1 MRGGAGRQG
10 CRARDLR
17 QALPPTGH
25 HRDRP
30 GWCRSQ
36 GLDPYSAGMEG
47 AFPWVEPLPLFRKE
61 LKEAC
66 THVHLPGGETE
77 DRAGKNQVLG
87 LECRSGSPEA
97 GWSHGRGEGGI
108 SILSQRSPKSGPEY
122 LGLDVTPSWRLIP
135 GYTWTPMPT
144 LG

>member
-1 MRGGAGRQG
+1 
-10 CRARDLR
+10 
-17 QALPPTGH
+17 
-25 HRDRP
+25 
-30 GWCRSQ
+30 
-36 GLDPYSAGMEG
+36 MEG

-108 SILSQRSPKSGPEY
+108 SILSQRPPSLD
-122 LGLDVTPSWRLIP
+122 LGT
-135 GYTWTPMPT
+135 
-144 LG
+144 